1 MFDHTFP
8 HGHSLLLFFLFE
20 RVINRVGEWREG
32 RARKARAAAGS
43 RAGSL
48 KAGNAKS
55 SGDSDVMEEKVM
67 IVRSGHRNSDMV
79 VGEKLCK
86 SKYSPY
92 CVDDIEDVEAA
103 QQVDQN
109 ASKVPSSSG
118 MAPLLSHCS
127 LRFLIAKKKK

>member
-1 MFDHTFP
+1 
-8 HGHSLLLFFLFE
+8 
-20 RVINRVGEWREG
+20 
-32 RARKARAAAGS
+32 
-43 RAGSL
+43 
-48 KAGNAKS
+48 
-55 SGDSDVMEEKVM
+55 MEEKVM

-118 MAPLLSHCS
+118 MATFSLQC
-127 LRFLIAKKKK
+127 LRFLIVTKKFIR

>member
-1 MFDHTFP
+1 
-8 HGHSLLLFFLFE
+8 
-20 RVINRVGEWREG
+20 
-32 RARKARAAAGS
+32 
-43 RAGSL
+43 
-48 KAGNAKS
+48 
-55 SGDSDVMEEKVM
+55 M

-118 MAPLLSHCS
+118 MTTSFSLHC
-127 LRFLIAKKKK
+127 LRFLIVTKKFSR

>member
-1 MFDHTFP
+1 MYVFDHTFP
-8 HGHSLLLFFLFE
+8 LASLLLFFLFE

-48 KAGNAKS
+48 KAAGNVKS
-55 SGDSDVMEEKVM
+55 SDSDVMEEKVM

-103 QQVDQN
+103 AQQVDQN

-118 MAPLLSHCS
+118 MAT
-127 LRFLIAKKKK
+127 FILIAV

>member
-1 MFDHTFP
+1 
-8 HGHSLLLFFLFE
+8 
-20 RVINRVGEWREG
+20 
-32 RARKARAAAGS
+32 
-43 RAGSL
+43 
-48 KAGNAKS
+48 
-55 SGDSDVMEEKVM
+55 M

-109 ASKVPSSSG
+109 ASKVPSSSSDCLVSG
-118 MAPLLSHCS
+118 IPNGATDSAASSQAPLLPALSDSCLLNGGKVGHPVVS
-127 LRFLIAKKKK
+127 VKGGGSVVGGDAPSSKGEASVNTGLVT